1 MLGAKG
7 FLTFW
12 PRYLTYSKKR
22 TLLHLWNAASVF
34 LLFSYILFSNH
45 NFTSFLPHPL
55 FWHTHTARFRW
66 SVPSLPLLSFE
77 LSQSHKAGRTW
88 TCILCLI
95 LYEKFAVRSTNMKHF
110 SAQVLPVKLPPYF
123 QPHFLWILMCIKC
136 CSTLTCFISSVEML
150 FSCLSLL
157 SKAQDFLQRPWFII
171 HPWLHT
177 SHIVCLRSALIN
189 VSAAFCT
196 SLFFLWMSVLC
207 SVYTILHIFDFCL

>member
-110 SAQVLPVKLPPYF
+110 SAQVLPGQSGYS
-123 QPHFLWILMCIKC
+123 Q
-136 CSTLTCFISSVEML
+136 SA
-150 FSCLSLL
+150 SLL
-157 SKAQDFLQRPWFII
+157 AHNRIAASQLIRSGLYHSWYKQVPT
-171 HPWLHT
+171 H
-177 SHIVCLRSALIN
+177 CLLLCAIEAGDL
-189 VSAAFCT
+189 
-196 SLFFLWMSVLC
+196 LDSVKK
-207 SVYTILHIFDFCL
+207 

>member
-55 FWHTHTARFRW
+55 FWHMHTARFRW

-110 SAQVLPVKLPPYF
+110 SAQVLPVKLPPYSVI
-123 QPHFLWILMCIKC
+123 PLGILVHNSSMVSCIFSRSPKGRSSKQMQCSCNKC
-136 CSTLTCFISSVEML
+136 R
-150 FSCLSLL
+150 SL
-157 SKAQDFLQRPWFII
+157 
-171 HPWLHT
+171 
-177 SHIVCLRSALIN
+177 
-189 VSAAFCT
+189 
-196 SLFFLWMSVLC
+196 M
-207 SVYTILHIFDFCL
+207 

>member
-1 MLGAKG
+1 
-7 FLTFW
+7 
-12 PRYLTYSKKR
+12 
-22 TLLHLWNAASVF
+22 
-34 LLFSYILFSNH
+34 
-45 NFTSFLPHPL
+45 
-55 FWHTHTARFRW
+55 
-66 SVPSLPLLSFE
+66 
-77 LSQSHKAGRTW
+77 
-88 TCILCLI
+88 
-95 LYEKFAVRSTNMKHF
+95 MKHF

-189 VSAAFCT
+189 VSAAFLL
-196 SLFFLWMSVLC
+196 SARLC
-207 SVYTILHIFDFCL
+207 SFCECPCFVLYILYYIFSIFAFNFWFNFSCDMFSGFSQLHTVPLALPRRIPSRVRCTRWPFVW